1 MRDVMSRWLAFIAV
15 AAGARAAADPAAP
28 APGAA
33 PAAVVIAKCGDSA
46 IDVTAGMEG
55 ASGTLHGVVVSGG
68 NRWSFTASVGLARIG
83 GRSRTVTVESLRT
96 QERKPPRAKE
106 VPPAGLFVDL
116 LLDDRR
122 LLLRH
127 ASEGG
132 GDPAYALDLDRCSFP
147 ADGDAAL
154 AALVPPPTEPVG
166 CAPDAIAGYRTQV
179 ARAEKLSDADTER
192 EALALCEDH
201 QKTIEARDRLEQA
214 ISDRAARD
222 RIAARGA
229 ALLRTEDVRVKTWNK
244 VDACLSTDPADAHS
258 VPALHNIESKVRAC
272 YARIAVRP

>member
-1 MRDVMSRWLAFIAV
+1 MRDVMFRWLALIAV
-15 AAGARAAADPAAP
+15 ATGARAFAEPAAP

-46 IDVTAGMEG
+46 IDVTAGTGG
-55 ASGTLHGVVVSGG
+55 ASGTLHGVIVSGG
-68 NRWSFTASVGLARIG
+68 NRWSFTSNVGLARIG
-83 GRSRTVTVESLRT
+83 GRTRTVTVEDLRT
-96 QERKPPRAKE
+96 QERKPPRARD
-106 VPPAGLFVDL
+106 PAPAGLFVDL
-116 LLDDRR
+116 LLDDRK

-127 ASEGG
+127 APEGG
-132 GDPAYALDLDRCSFP
+132 SDPAYALDLDRCSFP

-166 CAPDAIAGYRTQV
+166 CAPDALAGYRTQV
-179 ARAEKLSDADTER
+179 ARAEKLSEADADR
-192 EALALCEDH
+192 DALALCEDH

-244 VDACLSTDPADAHS
+244 IDGCLSTDPADAHS

-272 YARIAVRP
+272 YARIARP